1 MDDFAMAVAEAIVEA
16 PVMESLEK
24 RFRTDSS
31 GGPVKRRLR
40 SNAEGIYRI
49 GGIDGLQLWMYARMA
64 QGIGSEEEREELQT
78 IKNCIAHSAS
88 RSRNKWIKEFDAQA
102 KVERQ
107 EAELKRLRTEE
118 LLEERAREQRAALDP
133 RAAIK
138 ARLENVLELTPPP
151 IPTPVPTPDPK
162 AYSRKRK
169 GECGERIGYKL
180 DGIIREIQAPQP
192 LDDEVDWPDEEPLF
206 LDELITEIRHESSC
220 ESTCCAPFET
230 VVDPPVTVFITPG
243 GSDVDMGAPS
253 NAIGGDGFTNHETAS
268 VWDAFSGRPECSND
282 SSDFLQELDQEPRL
296 RSAAMLRSLGR
307 IREELEALPE
317 QSELDAP
324 VCIQLQDILVVMSQ
338 MMSRLR

>member
-24 RFRTDSS
+24 RFRSDSS

-49 GGIDGLQLWMYARMA
+49 GGIDGLQLWMYARME
-64 QGIGSEEEREELQT
+64 QGIGSDEEREELRR
-78 IKNCIAHSAS
+78 IKNCIVHNAS
-88 RSRNKWIKEFDAQA
+88 RSRNKWIKEFDEQA
-102 KVERQ
+102 EVERQ
-107 EAELKRLRTEE
+107 EAELKRLRTQE
-118 LLEERAREQRAALDP
+118 LLAARAREQRAEIDP
-133 RAAIK
+133 REAIR

-180 DGIIREIQAPQP
+180 DCIIREIQAPQP
-192 LDDEVDWPDEEPLF
+192 LEDEADWPDDEPIQ
-206 LDELITEIRHESSC
+206 LDELIAEIRHQSSC

-230 VVDPPVTVFITPG
+230 VVDPPVTVTITPG
-243 GSDVDMGAPS
+243 GSDEDMGAPS

-268 VWDAFSGRPECSND
+268 VWDAFSGRPECINP
-282 SSDFLQELDQEPRL
+282 SSEFLEQLDEEPRL

-307 IREELEALPE
+307 IREELEAMPE
-317 QSELDAP
+317 QSLMDAP
-324 VCIQLQDILVVMSQ
+324 VCIQLQDALVLMTQ
-338 MMSRLR
+338 LMARLR

>member
-24 RFRTDSS
+24 RFRSDSS

-49 GGIDGLQLWMYARMA
+49 GGIDGLQLWMYARME
-64 QGIGSEEEREELQT
+64 QGIGCDEELAELRT

-88 RSRNKWIKEFDAQA
+88 RSRGKWIREFDAQA
-102 KVERQ
+102 KVEHQ

-118 LLEERAREQRAALDP
+118 LLAARAREQRAEIDP
-133 RAAIK
+133 REAIR

-151 IPTPVPTPDPK
+151 IRTPVSTPEPK
-162 AYSRKRK
+162 AYSRKAK

-180 DGIIREIQAPQP
+180 DCIIRDIQGPAF
-192 LDDEVDWPDEEPLF
+192 ENEADWPDDEPLL
-206 LDELITEIRHESSC
+206 LDELIAEIRHQSSC

-230 VVDPPVTVFITPG
+230 VVDPPVTVTITPG
-243 GSDVDMGAPS
+243 GSDEDMGAPS

-268 VWDAFSGRPECSND
+268 VWDAFSGRPECINP
-282 SSDFLQELDQEPRL
+282 SSEFLEQLDEEPRL

-307 IREELEALPE
+307 IREELEAMPE
-317 QSELDAP
+317 QSLMDAP
-324 VCIQLQDILVVMSQ
+324 VCIQLQDILVVMTQ